1 MLMFTYLCRPGA
13 LAGLSDASLAYTVEQ
28 PAGAAG
34 QPFALTVSRRSN
46 QQPIF
51 DTSGHRYAAQQGLR
65 LASQGHVEFSSSSA
79 GLDSTA

>member
-1 MLMFTYLCRPGA
+1 MLVFVYLCRPGA

-51 DTSGHRYAAQQGLR
+51 DTSGHRYAAGL
-65 LASQGHVEFSSSSA
+65 GSA
-79 GLDSTA
+79 VNAQSETVVLHIH